1 MYNKKENEKPLFAEV
16 KSCDDEVR
24 QQATNKDYKQQ
35 QRDQRIPYIKL
46 TYPNG
51 VTLNV
56 PSTIDIKMIEQYV
69 RINGRVLIRRN

>member
-16 KSCDDEVR
+16 KACDDEVR

-35 QRDQRIPYIKL
+35 QHDQRIPYIKL

-56 PSTIDIKMIEQYV
+56 PSTIDIKMIEQYI
-69 RINGRVLIRRN
+69 RIKV

>member
-1 MYNKKENEKPLFAEV
+1 MYHKKQNEKPLFAEV
-16 KSCDDEVR
+16 KPNDDDVR
-24 QQATNKDYKQQ
+24 QQAINKDYK

-56 PSTIDIKMIEQYV
+56 PTTIDIKMLEQC
-69 RINGRVLIRRN
+69 IRLKV